1 MKIFTLYLE
10 TSIFGFYF
18 NDEPR
23 NLPKRESIT
32 TLFNQI
38 RVGIF
43 KGVTSPITI
52 RELSK
57 APSPFAQEFLLLL
70 DDLRVELL
78 SLDFKEIEDL
88 AQGYIREG
96 IIPAE
101 FADDA
106 RHIAYATIGKVDV
119 LVSLNLKH
127 IVNEWAI
134 RGVNGV
140 NLSRGYMLLS
150 IRTPE
155 EVIKYED

>member
-1 MKIFTLYLE
+1 MKTPILYLE

-18 NDEPR
+18 DDESR
-23 NLPKRESIT
+23 NLLKREAVIA
-32 TLFNQI
+32 LFNQMKLD
-38 RVGIF
+38 IF
-43 KGVTSPITI
+43 KGVISPITI

-57 APSPFAQEFLLLL
+57 TPSPFAQEFLSLL
-70 DDLRVELL
+70 DDLNVEPL
-78 SLDFKEIEDL
+78 SLNSEEIEHL
-88 AQGYIREG
+88 AQEYIREG

-101 FADDA
+101 LADDA

-134 RGVNGV
+134 RGINSV
-140 NLSRGYMLLS
+140 NLRKGYMLLS